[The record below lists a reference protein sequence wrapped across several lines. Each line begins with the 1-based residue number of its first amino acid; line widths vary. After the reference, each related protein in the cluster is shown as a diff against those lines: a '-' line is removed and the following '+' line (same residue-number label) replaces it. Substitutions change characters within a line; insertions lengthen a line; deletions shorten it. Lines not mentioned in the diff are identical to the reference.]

1 MSMKDLAIYH
11 AMALM
16 YAATYGKDI
25 APYAEPTPTSLRL
38 PPEPPVKLTGFTQ
51 ITERRRWSKK
61 QRKQQ
66 RKQQF
71 KTKKNDRPRNNL

>member
-16 YAATYGKDI
+16 YAATYGKEI
-25 APYAEPTPTSLRL
+25 APYTEPNPTSLRL

-51 ITERRRWSKK
+51 IKGRRRLSKK
-61 QRKQQ
+61 KRKQLKNK
-66 RKQQF
+66 KQ
-71 KTKKNDRPRNNL
+71 

>member
-1 MSMKDLAIYH
+1 MSMKDFAIYN

-16 YAATYGKDI
+16 YAATYGKDLT
-25 APYAEPTPTSLRL
+25 PFAEPNPTSLRI

-51 ITERRRWSKK
+51 ITGRRRWSKK

-66 RKQQF
+66 RKQQL
-71 KTKKNDRPRNNL
+71 KNRKK

>member
-1 MSMKDLAIYH
+1 MKDLAMYH

-16 YAATYGKDI
+16 YTAYGKYT

-51 ITERRRWSKK
+51 ITGRRRWSKK

-66 RKQQF
+66 RKQQL
-71 KTKKNDRPRNNL
+71 KNRKK